1 MQEELGQGDESLRSN
16 MNVQAHLSGQMSGG
30 QVPNQG
36 TMPPQSNGNSQMQN
50 VVGASSAGAG
60 PSRNIVGPMDH
71 DILKLRQYMQ
81 TLV

>member
-1 MQEELGQGDESLRSN
+1 MQEESGEGDEGLRNN
-16 MNVQAHLSGQMSGG
+16 MNVQAHMSGQLSG

-36 TMPPQSNGNSQMQN
+36 TMPQNNGNSQMQN
-50 VVGASSAGAG
+50 LVVASAGAG
-60 PSRNIVGPMDH
+60 VGPSRGPMDH

>member
-1 MQEELGQGDESLRSN
+1 

-36 TMPPQSNGNSQMQN
+36 TVPQSNGNSQLQN
-50 VVGASSAGAG
+50 LVGAGAGTGAGASVG

>member
-1 MQEELGQGDESLRSN
+1 
-16 MNVQAHLSGQMSGG
+16 MNVQAHLSGQLSGG

-36 TMPPQSNGNSQMQN
+36 TMPPQNNGNSQMQN
-50 VVGASSAGAG
+50 LVGASSGGAGASASASVGG

>member
-1 MQEELGQGDESLRSN
+1 

-60 PSRNIVGPMDH
+60 ASVGPSRNIVGPMDH

>member
-1 MQEELGQGDESLRSN
+1 

-36 TMPPQSNGNSQMQN
+36 TAPQSNGNSQLQN
-50 VVGASSAGAG
+50 LVGASAGASVG